1 MILSYI
7 YIVVY
12 SVTFTIRKIEQEI
25 LAAGHHVCI
34 LTTNS
39 GNMANTNIDGT
50 HPNRR
55 VIFMDNAIPLPF
67 ISDTDKPELTYCIGF
82 AISPAV
88 RQQMDDYEPSIIHL
102 CATDSTSLHV
112 IQYARTKEIPIMG
125 TYHSNIPDYL
135 DHYGA
140 VACFKHL
147 LRAFFRHQYNFLLAL
162 YVPTPYIQ
170 QNLIR
175 DNAID
180 RVTSLQIWG
189 RGVDIDKFNP
199 ANRSLEYRRH
209 ILGVTDDTTPILL
222 WVGRLVCEKRPDIF
236 MNIVRRLHQRKCKF
250 HALVVGAGAYEDEIK
265 SLPNTTF
272 AGWLT
277 ADQLSTVYASCDVFL
292 FPSAVETFGNVTL
305 EAAASGLPVIV
316 EAGCSGHLVHTEG
329 NGYVCPADDEDAFF
343 EATVTLIE
351 DKQLREEFGLCGRE
365 MALSL
370 EKSAVVRQMIDNY
383 SKITDQFYTE
393 YSGHY
398 AKRDLEYTQP
408 GSFLLGA
415 YPRPLILIIFE
426 QIFLFLF
433 DMMWKLTSLMT
444 WYNKCIGGKSNSTVL
459 NAVDQAETM
468 TTSQTT
474 SPAAKGTTT
483 TMPSPKPSQRQ
494 KDRQAAIDSS
504 SGGAPTNAKD
514 QSRVIELNDVEIG
527 NGSHVR
533 EPLLNTDDHTSSTC
547 NSSQNTS
554 TSSLA
559 VTPKLHGDDGISH
572 SLVKAFVASIQFQ
585 CRVESRIRQYF
596 SSSSNS
602 RNRRRLEF
610 IGAAKRKNSSL
621 VAVTMNELGDTSHDA
636 CISRSRNE
644 LVVICDDASA
654 DDVHI
659 HQIIHREESSSPV
672 YARRT

>member
-1 MILSYI
+1 
-7 YIVVY
+7 
-12 SVTFTIRKIEQEI
+12 
-25 LAAGHHVCI
+25 
-34 LTTNS
+34 
-39 GNMANTNIDGT
+39 
-50 HPNRR
+50 
-55 VIFMDNAIPLPF
+55 MDNAVPLPF
-67 ISDTDKPELTYCIGF
+67 VSDADKPELIYCIGF
-82 AISPAV
+82 ALSATV
-88 RQQMDDYEPSIIHL
+88 RQQIDDYEPSIIHL

-135 DHYGA
+135 DHYGGLS
-140 VACFKHL
+140 CLKHV

-180 RVTSLQIWG
+180 RVTSIQIWG

-199 ANRSLEYRRH
+199 ANRSMEYRRH
-209 ILGVTDDTTPILL
+209 ILGVTDDSTPILL

-236 MNIVRRLHQRKCKF
+236 INIVRRLHQRKCKF
-250 HALVVGAGAYEDEIK
+250 HALVVGAGSYEEEIK
-265 SLPNTTF
+265 ALPNTTF

-383 SKITDQFYTE
+383 SRITDQFYTE

-398 AKRDLEYTQP
+398 AKRDMEYTQP

-415 YPRPLILIIFE
+415 YTRPTILIIFE
-426 QIFLFLF
+426 AIFLFFF

-444 WYNKCIGGKSNSTVL
+444 WYNKHIGTKSHPNVSNVADKT
-459 NAVDQAETM
+459 ETM
-468 TTSQTT
+468 TATICPITNT
-474 SPAAKGTTT
+474 ATKGTTS
-483 TMPSPKPSQRQ
+483 TMPSPKPNQRQ
-494 KDRQAAIDSS
+494 KDRQAVIDST
-504 SGGAPTNAKD
+504 SGGVPTNSKH

-527 NGSHVR
+527 SGNEVR

-547 NSSQNTS
+547 NSSQNTM
-554 TSSLA
+554 TSSSMA
-559 VTPKLHGDDGISH
+559 VTPKPHLDAGISH
-572 SLVKAFVASIQFQ
+572 ALVKAFVTSIQFQ
-585 CRVESRIRQYF
+585 CRVESRIRQYL
-596 SSSSNS
+596 SSSHSS

-610 IGAAKRKNSSL
+610 VGHAKRKNSSL
-621 VAVTMNELGDTSHDA
+621 VALSLDDLGDTSHDA
-636 CISRSRNE
+636 CIVSRGRGRNE
-644 LVVICDDASA
+644 MVVICDDSTLM
-654 DDVHI
+654 DDDTIVSPAI
-659 HQIIHREESSSPV
+659 QHREDHSNSPV

>member
-1 MILSYI
+1 M
-7 YIVVY
+7 
-12 SVTFTIRKIEQEI
+12 TIRKIEQEI

-39 GNMANTNIDGT
+39 GSAANTDLDGT
-50 HPNRR
+50 HPHRH
-55 VIFMDNAIPLPF
+55 VIFIDNAVPLPF
-67 ISDTDKPELTYCIGF
+67 VSDADKPELTYCIGF
-82 AISPAV
+82 AISPAI
-88 RQQMDDYEPSIIHL
+88 RQQIDDYEPSIIHL

-135 DHYGA
+135 DHYGGLS
-140 VACFKHL
+140 CLKHI

-209 ILGVTDDTTPILL
+209 ILGTTDDTTPILL

-250 HALVVGAGAYEDEIK
+250 HALVVGAGAYEEEIK
-265 SLPNTTF
+265 TLPNTTF

-383 SKITDQFYTE
+383 SRITDQFYSE

-398 AKRDLEYTQP
+398 AKRDVEYTQP
-408 GSFLLGA
+408 GSFLLGT
-415 YPRPLILIIFE
+415 YPRPLILIVFE
-426 QIFLFLF
+426 AIFLFLF

-444 WYNKCIGGKSNSTVL
+444 WYNKWIGGKSQANVSSKPDKAEISTSAIT
-459 NAVDQAETM
+459 N
-468 TTSQTT
+468 TTV
-474 SPAAKGTTT
+474 KGTTS
-483 TMPSPKPSQRQ
+483 TMPSPKPNQRQ
-494 KDRQAAIDSS
+494 KDRQAVIDSS
-504 SGGAPTNAKD
+504 SGCGVPTNSKHP
-514 QSRVIELNDVEIG
+514 SRVIELNDVEIG
-527 NGSHVR
+527 SGNQVR

-547 NSSQNTS
+547 NSSQS
-554 TSSLA
+554 TMA
-559 VTPKLHGDDGISH
+559 VTPKAHLDVGISH
-572 SLVKAFVASIQFQ
+572 AIVKTFVTSIQFQ
-585 CRVESRIRQYF
+585 CRVESRIRQFF
-596 SSSSNS
+596 SSSSSS

-610 IGAAKRKNSSL
+610 IGTAKRKNSSL
-621 VAVTMNELGDTSHDA
+621 VSGTLNDLGDTSHDT
-636 CISRSRNE
+636 CVSRGRNDM
-644 LVVICDDASA
+644 VVLYDDSVDDFLAS
-654 DDVHI
+654 VNHQPT
-659 HQIIHREESSSPV
+659 HQIVHREDSNSPV
-672 YARRT
+672 YTRRT